1 MLAALRLAIVAALLG
16 IASSAMPRAL
26 GAEPSL
32 KDVVR
37 RMGAY
42 VETYG
47 EKASII
53 VATERFAQRVRR
65 AAGLDQERDTVADF
79 AIVKA
84 SGFGGWVGFRD
95 VVEVDGAR
103 VSDREERLIQIL
115 TSASGRMDEAQRLSN
130 ESARFNI
137 GPIQRNFNVPTA
149 GLFFFRPENLDRF
162 KFTRKGG
169 PRDGIWEIGFRET
182 SRPTLVRTP
191 AGVSVPAEGSIW
203 VDAGT
208 GTVTRTRLHMKI
220 AAGQTRD
227 DPRTASAEIDVAYR
241 RVAALDMWLPE
252 AMTELYEGN
261 ANGPWRLFAEAK
273 YTDYRQF
280 QTSVRI
286 K

>member
-1 MLAALRLAIVAALLG
+1 MARVTLIAALLAL
-16 IASSAMPRAL
+16 ASGGVPRVTAD
-26 GAEPSL
+26 EPSP

-53 VATERFAQRVRR
+53 VASERYTQRV
-65 AAGLDQERDTVADF
+65 AGGLGPAEDRVTVADF
-79 AIVKA
+79 AIVRA
-84 SGFGGWVGFRD
+84 AGFGGWVGFRD
-95 VVEVDGAR
+95 VVEVDGSR

-115 TSASGRMDEAQRLSN
+115 TSAAGRMDEAQRLSN

-162 KFTRKGG
+162 RFTRKSV
-169 PRDGIWEIGFRET
+169 RDGTWEIGFRET

-191 AGVSVPAEGSIW
+191 TGVSLPAEGSIW
-203 VDAGT
+203 VNADT
-208 GTVTRTRLHMKI
+208 GTVVRTRIHMTI
-220 AAGQTRD
+220 VVGQTRD
-227 DPRTASAEIDVAYR
+227 DAGTGSAEIDVTYQ
-241 RVAALDMWLPE
+241 RVPALDMWLPE
-252 AMTELYEGN
+252 TMTEVYEGK
-261 ANGPWRLFAEAK
+261 AGNGGWRMFAEAK
-273 YTDYRQF
+273 YSDYRQF